1 MKPEPAERHPATG
14 DTENIRTCVEQV
26 VEFFYKSAE
35 NTQYQNILKVYIQH

>member
-1 MKPEPAERHPATG
+1 MKPEPAEMRPATG
-14 DTENIRTCVEQV
+14 DTVTVRTCVEQV